1 MKPSGSWPS
10 YWNPGRRVIQ
20 FGVNRRNE
28 SQLWLRQR
36 CATFPRSSTTCSMP
50 RSDRQWLMA
59 SPACPPPMTTVSIH
73 AMPASTCVD
82 ADVHR
87 HAVGKHIEDRRPCAR
102 LLDDL
107 AQLLRRRVA
116 CDSDVDS
123 DAFVPVAARVGHGRA
138 PPQIAWC
145 FAARLH

>member
-1 MKPSGSWPS
+1 MKASRSWPS

-20 FGVNRRNE
+20 FGVNRCSE

-59 SPACPPPMTTVSIH
+59 SPACPPPMITVSIH

-107 AQLLRRRVA
+107 AQLLRRSVA

-123 DAFVPVAARVGHGRA
+123 DAFVPVADRVGQA
-138 PPQIAWC
+138 QDAPQIDVA
-145 FAARLH
+145 FDARLH